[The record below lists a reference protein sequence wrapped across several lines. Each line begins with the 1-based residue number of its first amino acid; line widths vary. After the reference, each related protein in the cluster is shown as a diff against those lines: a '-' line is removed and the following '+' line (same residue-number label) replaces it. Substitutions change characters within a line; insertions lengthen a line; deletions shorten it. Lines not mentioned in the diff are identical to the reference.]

1 MVMLLWVKIEDMVLK
16 IGDLSNITAETVFQ
30 NILKMRLLIQTLPS
44 KKILRINK
52 KIFFKNL
59 ILKQVKTRI

>member
-30 NILKMRLLIQTLPS
+30 NILKMHLLIQTLLS
-44 KKILRINK
+44 KKTLPTNK

>member
-16 IGDLSNITAETVFQ
+16 IGDLSNITVETVLQ

>member
-30 NILKMRLLIQTLPS
+30 NILKIHLLIQTLLS
-44 KKILRINK
+44 KKILPTNK

>member
-44 KKILRINK
+44 KKTLRINK

>member
-16 IGDLSNITAETVFQ
+16 IGDLSNITAGTVFQ
-30 NILKMRLLIQTLPS
+30 NILRMRLLIQPLPS
-44 KKILRINK
+44 KKILHINK